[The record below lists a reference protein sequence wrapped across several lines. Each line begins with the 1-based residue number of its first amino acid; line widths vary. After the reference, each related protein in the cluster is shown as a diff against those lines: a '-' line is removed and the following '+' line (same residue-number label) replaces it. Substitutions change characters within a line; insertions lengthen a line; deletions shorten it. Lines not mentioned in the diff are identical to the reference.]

1 MFLTLTSHQDAKNMF
16 SFLQTKDFLSTRPC
30 QKTSFHKVLVIQ
42 DPPSMS
48 RNVGEVGNRM
58 EKS

>member
-16 SFLQTKDFLSTRPC
+16 SFLQTKDFLSTRPH
-30 QKTSFHKVLVIQ
+30 QTSFHKILVIQ

-48 RNVGEVGNRM
+48 RNEGEVGNRM